1 MNESDKTE
9 AIQGLIKGFLE
20 PVGSDFVEELVYQF
34 LLTRGDTL
42 GGSMRNVGGA
52 LATRKF
58 TRTLLAILT
67 LAGIPYHWFHS
78 SAKT

>member
-1 MNESDKTE
+1 
-9 AIQGLIKGFLE
+9 
-20 PVGSDFVEELVYQF
+20 
-34 LLTRGDTL
+34 
-42 GGSMRNVGGA
+42 MRNVGGA

-78 SAKT
+78 SAKTWIQMTEDDAGIELNFRGLSWSTGGQN